1 MHRVILPTQGYT
13 PTHKPKERN
22 IMLNNLLNK
31 FTEVI
36 TNVKLNMFIS
46 GGLCTAGI
54 LKLQTGNYLIALINL
69 TLGVATLCA
78 YWGEGDCTEGGE
90 RE

>member
-1 MHRVILPTQGYT
+1 
-13 PTHKPKERN
+13 
-22 IMLNNLLNK
+22 MLNNLLNK

-46 GGLCTAGI
+46 GGLCTTGI
-54 LKLQTGNYLIALINL
+54 LNLQTGNYLIALINL